1 MGSLNKPLAL
11 ITRPRGE
18 AAVTSLQLE
27 SMGIDS
33 FIEPLLTISYKDVLS
48 KLRQALAGDIQ
59 GVIVTSRNGVK
70 ALKAMAVLP
79 NEFPLITVGD
89 KTANC
94 AMECGFAD
102 VKSAGGDVRALGD
115 FIINNYHA
123 KDGGFVYISGE
134 VVAGRLQQRLQ
145 KAGFD
150 CERMV
155 AYAAQTA
162 DSLSPDCLKLLKER
176 GFDMVLSYSPRTSKT
191 LGSLLKQYGFADKMD
206 KTTLLC
212 ISENAVEPLRAV
224 NFAKIMVAEKPNG
237 ESVLEL
243 IGKL

>member
-1 MGSLNKPLAL
+1 MSKLAL
-11 ITRPRGE
+11 ITRAKDE
-18 AAVTSLQLE
+18 AAITAIELREL
-27 SMGIDS
+27 GIDS
-33 FIEPLLTISYKDVLS
+33 FIEPLLTISYKDISLQ
-48 KLRQALAGDIQ
+48 LRQALTGDIQ

-79 NEFPLITVGD
+79 SDFPIITVGD

-94 AMECGFAD
+94 AMECEFAD
-102 VKSAGGDVRALGD
+102 VKSAGGDVQTLGD

-123 KDGGFVYISGE
+123 KNGGFVYISGE
-134 VVAGRLQQRLQ
+134 VVAGQLQQRLQ

-162 DSLSPDCLKLLKER
+162 DSLSPDCLKLFEGR
-176 GFDMVLSYSPRTSKT
+176 GFDVVLSYSPRTSNT
-191 LGSLLKQYGFADKMD
+191 LGKLLEQYGLADKMD

-212 ISENAVEPLRAV
+212 ISENAAAPLRAV